1 MPMTLPIQPTVLVLS
16 VRYGLI
22 LCEHHNVT
30 LINKTNGKNEIIQPE
45 NARQYYDA
53 PLTEIYG
60 KDDKTVLCFDKNS
73 TGTDDIKALLTHE
86 KDTDIINYF
95 GNPCKDEN
103 GCIDAIFTKD
113 NRLKILVHEGFEAWV
128 ESQI

>member
-1 MPMTLPIQPTVLVLS
+1 MPIKTPFQSTVLVLS

-22 LCEHHNVT
+22 LCEYHNVI
-30 LINKTNGKNEIIQPE
+30 LIDKTDNKNEIIQPE
-45 NARQYYDA
+45 NAQQYYDA
-53 PLTEIYG
+53 SLTEIYG

-73 TGTDDIKALLTHE
+73 TGTDDIKTLLTHK
-86 KDTDIINYF
+86 KDTDIIDYF
-95 GNPCKDEN
+95 GNLCEDGN

-128 ESQI
+128 KSQI